1 MGVEQG
7 PQSTE
12 EVRKAAAEAAANAQ
26 EEDPRSKQ
34 GAQSLMELANN

>member
-7 PQSTE
+7 SQSAE
-12 EVRKAAAEAAANAQ
+12 EVRKAAAEAAANAP
-26 EEDPRSKQ
+26 EEDPRSEQ